1 MITRAIRLDR
11 ARKVFASLVRL
22 HEIELA
28 GLKRRG
34 GEIETA
40 LREMNQ
46 ALTSPLLGSLPV
58 FSAGARRMV
67 ELKKQLTEID
77 RCGSAEREAIIAVK
91 TREKL
96 SGSMSATLKEV
107 QARAETENDIQEL
120 ISLGTPASLPQGD
133 AD

>member
-1 MITRAIRLDR
+1 MTTRTIRLDR
-11 ARKVFASLVRL
+11 ACKVFASLVQM

-28 GLKRRG
+28 GLRRKG
-34 GEIETA
+34 EEIETS
-40 LREMNQ
+40 LLEMNQ

-67 ELKKQLTEID
+67 ELKKRLAEIN
-77 RCGSAEREAIIAVK
+77 RCSSAERVVIIAVK

-96 SGSMSATLKEV
+96 SGSISAALKEV
-107 QARAETENDIQEL
+107 QARVETENGIQEL
-120 ISLGTPASLPQGD
+120 VSLGTSASLPQGD